1 MRQEKQTVKRTK
13 TAEQALASLMR
24 LCARSERSSGDAMR
38 LMGTWGVPSSERAGV
53 LQRLVKERFI
63 DDRRYAEAFVR
74 EKINLSA
81 WGEYK
86 IRTAL
91 RRKGIADAVVSEA
104 LNSAPSARD
113 TSRLA
118 ERLAR
123 KMKSMKYDTPYQLRT
138 KLIRHG
144 ISLGFATDDVVAC
157 VEDITRNI
165 EEPCDETEFFPL

>member
-1 MRQEKQTVKRTK
+1 
-13 TAEQALASLMR
+13 MR
-24 LCARSERSSGDAMR
+24 LCARAERSSGDAMR
-38 LMGTWGVPSSERAGV
+38 LMATWGVPPDERVGV

-63 DDRRYAEAFVR
+63 DDSRYAEAFVR

-91 RRKGIADAVVSEA
+91 RRKGISEAMVSEA
-104 LNSAPSARD
+104 LSTVPSARD

-118 ERLAR
+118 ERLVR
-123 KMKSMKYDTPYQLRT
+123 KMKSIKYDTPYQLRT
-138 KLIRHG
+138 KLIRYG

-157 VEDITRNI
+157 VEELTCNI

>member
-1 MRQEKQTVKRTK
+1 M
-13 TAEQALASLMR
+13 ASLMR
-24 LCARSERSSGDAMR
+24 LCARAERSSGDAMR
-38 LMGTWGVPSSERAGV
+38 LMGTWGVPTQERGAV
-53 LQRLVKERFI
+53 LQRLIKERFI

-91 RRKGIADAVVSEA
+91 RRKGIADAIVSEA
-104 LNSAPSARD
+104 LNAAPSARD

-123 KMKSMKYDTPYQLRT
+123 KMKSIKYDTPYQLRT

-157 VEDITRNI
+157 VEEITRNI
-165 EEPCDETEFFPL
+165 EEPCDEAEFFPL

>member
-1 MRQEKQTVKRTK
+1 
-13 TAEQALASLMR
+13 MR
-24 LCARSERSSGDAMR
+24 LCARAERSSGDAMR
-38 LMGTWGVPSSERAGV
+38 LMGTWGVPMQERGAV
-53 LQRLVKERFI
+53 LQRLIKERFI

-91 RRKGIADAVVSEA
+91 RRKGIADAIVAEA
-104 LNSAPSARD
+104 LNAAPSARD

-157 VEDITRNI
+157 VEEITRNI
-165 EEPCDETEFFPL
+165 EEPCDEAEFFPL

>member
-1 MRQEKQTVKRTK
+1 M
-13 TAEQALASLMR
+13 ASLMR
-24 LCARSERSSGDAMR
+24 LCARAERSSGDAMR
-38 LMGTWGVPSSERAGV
+38 LMGTWGVPTQERGAV
-53 LQRLVKERFI
+53 LQRLIKERFI

-91 RRKGIADAVVSEA
+91 RRKGIADAIVAEA
-104 LNSAPSARD
+104 LNAAPSARD

-123 KMKSMKYDTPYQLRT
+123 KMKSIKYDTTYQLRT

-157 VEDITRNI
+157 VEEITRNI
-165 EEPCDETEFFPL
+165 EEPCDEAEFFPL